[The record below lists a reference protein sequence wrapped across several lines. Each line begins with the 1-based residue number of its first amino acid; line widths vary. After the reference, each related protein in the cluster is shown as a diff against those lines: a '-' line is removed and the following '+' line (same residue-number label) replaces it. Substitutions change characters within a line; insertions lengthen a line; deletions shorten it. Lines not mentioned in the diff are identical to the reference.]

1 MKRHIILFILIILP
15 GSIYT
20 YADNI
25 RSISSREGISNN
37 SVLSLGQDHDGYIW
51 FGTCDGLDLWD
62 GEKAVPY
69 PEDEKKMLP
78 LSGNLIEEIISTK
91 DSLFWIRTNYGLDL
105 MGHNGVKER
114 HEEFQGIYFAAAR
127 NSYET
132 FIFTPGD
139 ELYGYQPN
147 TKGFDKIGWP
157 GRFTFHEIL
166 ETCLSNENIA
176 WIFCTS
182 GIYYAEV
189 KFPGDGSTA
198 RMGTARPATG
208 SMPLSAAFRKD
219 NGVYIIGQDKTLHF
233 FNTCNGQITAIADLE
248 DDINSY
254 GPVSDISEYGDG
266 YMISYLYNGVTRLS
280 KTTTPGRNLDGYKRS
295 RLDIDCGVFSLL
307 HDKRQD
313 IVWIGTDGQGVM
325 MYAYNPTTFRSYT
338 FDELPYTLSKPVR
351 ALYEDSKGTLWVATK
366 GEGILQIPGF
376 TNGEKVTEA
385 NSRHITADNSDLA
398 DESVYA
404 FEESRL
410 GVIWIGSEGRGL
422 NYYSYESGKI
432 HTLGGNVPK
441 SLRFVHG
448 IVEDGSTLWV
458 ATVGCGVYRLD
469 IASGPSGPYVW
480 NCSKINFGA
489 DMRNMDM
496 FFCVYKDHDGSLIF
510 GNRGGVLA
518 VYSPEKGIRKVLKF
532 NEGRSA
538 IANDVWSI
546 CRSRQGDLW
555 LGTSYGLL
563 KVSPNDG
570 TVAETSIKKSVH
582 GILEGKYGEL
592 WTSTNRGLI
601 KYIPANDKAI
611 TYSYSYGINTIEYS
625 DGAYFCDMRDS
636 LLFFGGTNGFVTVDS
651 QKDTGKAIFPALQIR
666 NVKISGPENIP
677 ADKLSW
683 KDGLTVR
690 ANGRLYEINVDA
702 LDYIDGN
709 NYQFS
714 YMLKGFDRTWN
725 NTSKTI
731 KMPDLAPGKYTLL
744 VKYYNPVTGYT
755 SPVSSLAIRIRPQWY
770 ASASAK
776 VLYTLMSIL
785 ALCLAGMWY
794 RQYRRKKHREQQ
806 ERIETRR
813 KEELLDS
820 TVQLFE
826 NIAQELTMPVTMISG
841 PCQQILEYEKSDS
854 FIRQHSEKI
863 LQQSGKLLSMLRIFQ
878 NFRESNDAEQSRSQ
892 MFNVSDLAEEIAGT
906 FTRYAENRKIAF
918 TMDIP
923 KNLVWSTAYKEVAT
937 AIEMLLTD
945 AFINVERDGKVSLG
959 IRTEDNM
966 LKIRISDNGTNT
978 DPAKISE
985 ILERSAVIEYPLNG
999 NTSGLSFNSE
1009 MRIVVCKG
1017 IAAKLGGSLSI
1028 DIREDCV
1035 SLTLSLPSMNRKE
1048 NSVNEASVDKY
1059 SSYENL
1065 QEISR
1070 LGNAEMYKEQLL
1082 DFDPIQERTTMYIIG
1097 KDPEIMNFIAE
1108 LFSSQ
1113 YNIRM
1118 FNDCSTA
1125 IHATHN
1131 TQPDIMIF
1139 EYLTQ
1144 NNDFIN
1150 TIKTIKTDKMTANT
1164 PVVLLSGDR
1173 HSDDKIKGIESGAD
1187 MYIGLPLDIKYL
1199 RASVDQLI
1207 NKLKS
1212 LQNYYQSSV
1221 SAYQFTYGKV
1231 LHREDKEFIDKMLR
1245 IISENISDST
1255 VTTAFIAEKMGVS
1268 VRTLYNRL
1276 EGLINI
1282 TPNNIIKEFRLA
1294 YAEQL
1299 LATTKLTIDEII
1311 YRSGY
1316 ANRGTFFKNF
1326 SAKYGC
1332 TPKGYREKIN
1342 SDIMEKKTDK

>member
-127 NSYET
+127 NSCET

-157 GRFTFHEIL
+157 GKFTFHEIL

-280 KTTTPGRNLDGYKRS
+280 KTTTPGRNPDGYKRS

-510 GNRGGVLA
+510 GNRGGGLA

-690 ANGRLYEINVDA
+690 ANERLYEINVDA

-709 NYQFS
+709 NYLFY
-714 YMLKGFDRTWN
+714 YMIKGFDRTWN
-725 NTSKTI
+725 STAKTI
-731 KMPDLAPGKYTLL
+731 KLPDLAPGKYTLL
-744 VKYYNPVTGYT
+744 VKYYNPVNGYA
-755 SPVSSLAIRIRPQWY
+755 SPESSLTLRIKPKWY
-770 ASASAK
+770 ASVTAKTFYILLSVSLLWLAS
-776 VLYTLMSIL
+776 VYI
-785 ALCLAGMWY
+785 
-794 RQYRRKKHREQQ
+794 RNHRRKKRQEQM
-806 ERIETRR
+806 EKMETKR

-841 PCQQILEYEKSDS
+841 PCQQILEYEKSDR

-863 LQQSGKLLSMLRIFQ
+863 LQQSGKLQSMLRMFQ
-878 NFRESNDAEQSRSQ
+878 NFRESNDSELSRAQ
-892 MFNVSDLAEEIAGT
+892 MFNVGDLAEEIARP
-906 FTRYAENRKIAF
+906 FIRHAENRKVAF
-918 TMDIP
+918 TRAVP
-923 KNLVWSTAYKEVAT
+923 QNLVWNTAYKEVAT
-937 AIEMLLTD
+937 AMEMLLTD
-945 AFINVERDGKVSLG
+945 AFINVEKEGRVSL
-959 IRTEDNM
+959 RVYSEDNM
-966 LKIRISDNGTNT
+966 LKISVANDGTNS

-985 ILERSAVIEYPLNG
+985 MLERLSTMEYAQSVNS
-999 NTSGLSFNSE
+999 SGLSFNSE
-1009 MRIVVCKG
+1009 MRIVVCKS
-1017 IAAKLGGSLSI
+1017 IAAKLGGDLSVEA
-1028 DIREDCV
+1028 REGSIV
-1035 SLTLSLPSMNRKE
+1035 LTFVVPTMKAQDSGPETASE
-1048 NSVNEASVDKY
+1048 NY
-1059 SSYENL
+1059 SSYMDL
-1065 QEISR
+1065 QDSNRIE
-1070 LGNAEMYKEQLL
+1070 NAEMYREQLL
-1082 DFDPIQERTTMYIIG
+1082 DFDIVQERATMYIIG

-1113 YNIRM
+1113 YNIKM
-1118 FNDCSTA
+1118 FNDCNA
-1125 IHATHN
+1125 ALYATHSM
-1131 TQPDIMIF
+1131 QPDIMIF
-1139 EYLTQ
+1139 EYMTQ
-1144 NNDFIN
+1144 LNDVLN
-1150 TIKTIKTDKMTANT
+1150 TIKAVKADKITANT
-1164 PVVLLSGDR
+1164 PVLLLSGDR
-1173 HSDDKIKGIESGAD
+1173 HADDNVKGIEAGAD

-1199 RASVDQLI
+1199 RASVEQLI
-1207 NKLKS
+1207 NRLKS

-1221 SAYQFTYGKV
+1221 SAYQFTYGKI
-1231 LHREDKEFIDKMLR
+1231 LHREDKEFIDKMMR
-1245 IISENISDST
+1245 IISENISDSN
-1255 VTTAFIAEKMGVS
+1255 VTTAFIADKMGVS
-1268 VRTLYNRL
+1268 VRTLYNKL
-1276 EGLINI
+1276 DGLINV

-1299 LATTKLTIDEII
+1299 LSTTKLTIDEII
-1311 YRSGY
+1311 FKSGY

-1332 TPKGYREKIN
+1332 TPKSYREKLN
-1342 SDIMEKKTDK
+1342 NGLTVSTMG